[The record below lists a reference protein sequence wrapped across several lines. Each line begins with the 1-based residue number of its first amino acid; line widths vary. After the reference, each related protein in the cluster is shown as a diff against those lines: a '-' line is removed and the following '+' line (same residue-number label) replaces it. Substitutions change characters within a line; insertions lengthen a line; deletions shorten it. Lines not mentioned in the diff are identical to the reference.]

1 MPIADSTL
9 ILEGQ
14 QDFSG
19 GMDSSLSPTLIN
31 GNSVATAV
39 NLTFRGGRPSS
50 RPGFRQVS
58 LVSGANSGIDIF
70 TNQFFQGSCFYLE
83 RRENYNSCIL
93 GVFGGNFIKIDLG
106 TFEVSRVYP
115 LDGSGNPVVATAL
128 DPFEKCYFVQA
139 EKYMIIQNGK
149 NVALIWDGDNLY
161 RSGVGPAGSTGSVS
175 QLHTIDTGTI
185 MAYGQGRLFVSSSD
199 RTAITAGDIVY
210 GGSTEQVTITSGT
223 ATVATSATYTFTTVG
238 NHGFVLGDVI
248 SVYGHSSSNG
258 ANGTWTCATGTTG
271 STLVINLANAT
282 GTVAT
287 GTGGFAVKANAG
299 AESDLLRFTETTYL
313 AEGGSLQIPSFT
325 GRINAMIFMPV
336 QDTATGQ
343 GDLLVFCDRG
353 TSSFAVSTPRDQW
366 KSVAGFQRVVF
377 QTIGAT
383 GPTCL
388 ATDNGDVFFRSFDGL
403 RSYRNARAEI
413 GSYGQVPI
421 SAEMNSVLKYDTKNL
436 LTEVSSITFDNRL
449 LFTASPSIDYSG
461 LNPTIAT
468 KQPVTF
474 SKIVALDFTTLATVG
489 AKRSASY
496 DGVWGGLNVLQLVSG
511 LVGGRPQAF
520 AFAYDFTNERLN
532 VLWRLTTD
540 APFDY
545 PLSTGAQKIQ
555 SILETRA
562 YSFGTPSEQKKMI
575 RADFWLSDILE
586 RVDVNVYWRPDQ
598 YPCWRSWHSF
608 SRCATVDNCINPGVL
623 FTVNNNET
631 STLCFSSASPSSFF
645 YKLGKDGVFTGPI
658 QYGISDDPISQ
669 ANEIKNA
676 LIAAGFTVNLVVRT
690 GTFPDYCFT
699 IATPPLSNWENYTTV
714 PQSRWEN
721 VTVVWEAPYI
731 PSVPAVF
738 GLDLTF
744 LPVKLAGDSSCLSNF
759 TVKNLQPQ
767 YRPQIR
773 MPTPPEVTDPIISR
787 PFTYG
792 NDFQLR
798 LEFTGHFEL
807 NRILMLGQRILE
819 QYQGTDTLEVL

>member
-58 LVSGANSGIDIF
+58 LVSGANAGLDIL
-70 TNQFFQGSCFYLE
+70 TNQYFQGSAFYLE
-83 RRENYNSCIL
+83 RRQNFNSCII
-93 GVFGGNFIKIDLG
+93 GVFGGNVIKIDLG
-106 TFEVSRVYP
+106 SFEVSRVYP
-115 LDGSGNPVVATAL
+115 LDGSGNPVVGTAM
-128 DPFEKCYFVQA
+128 DPFEKCFFVQA

-149 NVALIWDGDNLY
+149 NVALIWNGDNLY
-161 RSGVGPAGSTGSVS
+161 RSGVGPAGSTGAAS
-175 QLHTIDTGTI
+175 QLHTIDPGTI
-185 MAYGQGRLFVSSSD
+185 MAYGQGRLFVASPD
-199 RTAITAGDIVY
+199 RTEITAGDLVY
-210 GGSTEQVTITSGT
+210 GGSTSQFEITSGVHAANRYRVTT
-223 ATVATSATYTFTTVG
+223 ASA
-238 NHGFVLGDVI
+238 NGFAVNDIVTI
-248 SVYGHSSSNG
+248 SGHSSSYG
-258 ANGTWTCATGTTG
+258 VNGTWEIA
-271 STLVINLANAT
+271 VIHSPTEFDIDLTDNA
-282 GTVAT
+282 AR
-287 GTGGFAVKANAG
+287 GTGGFVTKANTG
-299 AESDLLRFTETTYL
+299 SESDLLRFTETTYL
-313 AEGGSLQIPSFT
+313 AEGGALQVPSFT

-336 QDTATGQ
+336 QDTSTGQ

-353 TSSFAVSTPRDQW
+353 TASFAVSTPRDQW
-366 KSVAGFQRVVF
+366 KSVAAFQRVVF

-413 GSYGQVPI
+413 NSFGQVPI
-421 SAEMNSVLKYDTKNL
+421 SAEMNSVLNFDTKSL
-436 LTEVSSITFDNRL
+436 LTEVSAITFDNRL

-461 LNPTIAT
+461 LNPAVAIR
-468 KQPVTF
+468 QPVTF
-474 SKIVALDFTTLATVG
+474 SKIVALDFTTLSTVG
-489 AKRSASY
+489 AKRAASY

-511 LVGGRPQAF
+511 LVNGRPEAF
-520 AFAYDFTNERLN
+520 VFAYDFTNERLN
-532 VLWRLTTD
+532 VMWRITTD

-545 PLSTGAQKIQ
+545 PLATSSQRIQ

-562 YSFGTPSEQKKMI
+562 FSFGSPSEQKKMI
-575 RADFWLSDILE
+575 RADFWLSDILG
-586 RVDVNVYWRPDQ
+586 RVDVDVYWRPDQ
-598 YPCWRSWHSF
+598 YPCWKNWHAF
-608 SRCATVDNCINPGVL
+608 SRCATIDNCIDPGVT
-623 FTVNNNET
+623 FTVNNDGT
-631 STLCFSSASPSSFF
+631 STLCFSSTSPASFF
-645 YKLGKDGVFTGPI
+645 YKLGENGVFTDPI
-658 QYGISDDPISQ
+658 QYNFSNDPFAQSD
-669 ANEIKNA
+669 ELKNA
-676 LIAAGFTVNLVVRT
+676 LVAAGFPVNYVARV
-690 GTFPDYCFT
+690 GDFPNYCFILGLGILPNWEGYT
-699 IATPPLSNWENYTTV
+699 SVPFDQWENMSVIWDAPYSPGATPGAGPN
-714 PQSRWEN
+714 
-721 VTVVWEAPYI
+721 
-731 PSVPAVF
+731 
-738 GLDLTF
+738 LTF

-759 TVKNLQPQ
+759 TAKNLQPQ

-773 MPTPPEVTDPIISR
+773 MPTPPEATDPIISR

-798 LEFTGHFEL
+798 LELTGHFEL

>member
-19 GMDSSLSPTLIN
+19 GMDSSLSPTLVN

-39 NLTFRGGRPSS
+39 NLTFRGGRPKT

-58 LVSGANSGIDIF
+58 LVSGANSGLDIL
-70 TNQFFQGSCFYLE
+70 TTQYFQGSAFYLE
-83 RRENYNSCIL
+83 RRTNYNSCIL
-93 GVFGGNFIKIDLG
+93 GVFGGNVVKIDLG
-106 TFEVSRVYP
+106 NNEVSRVYP
-115 LDGSGNPVVATAL
+115 LDGSGNPVVGTAL

-149 NVALIWDGDNLY
+149 NVALIWDGDDLY
-161 RSGVGPAGSTGSVS
+161 RSGVGPAGSAGAAS
-175 QLHTIDTGTI
+175 QLHTIDPGTI
-185 MAYGQGRLFVSSSD
+185 MAYGQGRLFVASPD
-199 RTAITAGDIVY
+199 RTEITAGDIVF
-210 GGSTEQVTITSGT
+210 GGSTSQFEITSGT
-223 ATVATSATYTFTTVG
+223 HTANRYRVTTASA
-238 NHGFVLGDVI
+238 NGFVLNDIVTI
-248 SVYGHSSSNG
+248 SGHSSSSG
-258 ANGTWTCATGTTG
+258 VNGTWEIAVIHS
-271 STLVINLANAT
+271 STQFDIDLTDSSAK
-282 GTVAT
+282 
-287 GTGGFAVKANAG
+287 GTGGFVTKANVG
-299 AESDLLRFTETTYL
+299 SESDLLRFSETTYL
-313 AEGGSLQIPSFT
+313 TEGGALQIPSFM
-325 GRINAMIFMPV
+325 GRITAMIFMPI
-336 QDTATGQ
+336 QDTSTGQ
-343 GDLLVFCDRG
+343 GDLLVFCERG
-353 TSSFAVSTPRDQW
+353 TASFAVSAPREQW
-366 KSVAGFQRVVF
+366 KSTPGFQRVVF
-377 QTIGAT
+377 QNIGAT
-383 GPTCL
+383 GPASL
-388 ATDNGDVFFRSFDGL
+388 ATDNGDVFFRAFDGM

-413 GSYGQVPI
+413 NSFGQVPI
-421 SAEMNSVLKYDTKNL
+421 SAEMNSVLNYDTKSL
-436 LTEVSSITFDNRL
+436 LTEVSAITFDNRL

-461 LNPTIAT
+461 LNPTVAT

-496 DGVWGGLNVLQLVSG
+496 DGMWGGLNVLQLVSG
-511 LVGGRPQAF
+511 LVNGRPEAF
-520 AFAYDFTNERLN
+520 AFAYDFTNGRLN
-532 VLWRLTTD
+532 VLWKLTTD
-540 APFDY
+540 APFDH
-545 PLSTGAQKIQ
+545 PLSTGAQRIQ

-575 RADFWLSDILE
+575 RADFWLSDILD

-608 SRCATVDNCINPGVL
+608 SRCATVDTCINPGVS

-631 STLCFSSASPSSFF
+631 STLCFSSSSPSSFF

-658 QYGISDDPISQ
+658 QYAISDDPVSQ

-690 GTFPDYCFT
+690 GTFPNYCFT
-699 IATPPLSNWENYTTV
+699 IATPPPPNWEDYTTV
-714 PQSRWEN
+714 PQSQWEN
-721 VTVVWEAPYI
+721 VTVAWEAPYI
-731 PSVPAVF
+731 PSSPAVF

-773 MPTPPEVTDPIISR
+773 MPTPPEIADPIISR
-787 PFTYG
+787 PFVYG